1 MGAHTMNAMQQ
12 AESQAVSDL
21 TINSRSFITELDAA
35 VEAHMDWTR
44 RILRCVIL
52 QSPPGEDMLDAEAHT
67 LCHFGA
73 WFRTHREFFE
83 LMDAPS
89 AARVGTVHQTMHDAI
104 RAICSDVVDGRTA
117 GKTDLEAFEASQ
129 SELIGL
135 LARFKTL
142 ILSNAHRLDPLT
154 RLPLR
159 YGIESDFA
167 LYQKEARRNRTL
179 LYLVMID
186 VDNFKPINDT
196 HGHLAGD
203 RVLRHLADILKRS
216 LRDDEPLY
224 RYGGDEFLWLLKCK
238 SATEARQS
246 ARRVLAIV
254 STTPMPLDDSSEFL
268 RLTVTLGLAQ
278 VSRQDDLER
287 AIKRADQALYEGKN
301 AGRNRYVIVEH

>member
-1 MGAHTMNAMQQ
+1 MTAPQQ
-12 AESQAVSDL
+12 TGNQAVSDL
-21 TINSRSFITELDAA
+21 TINSRSFIAELDAA

-52 QSPPGEDMLDAEAHT
+52 RSPPGEDMLDLEAHT

-73 WFRTHREFFE
+73 WFRTHRELFE

-89 AARVGTVHQTMHDAI
+89 AARVGTVHQAMHDAI
-104 RAICSDVVDGRTA
+104 RSICSDVVDGRTGEEA
-117 GKTDLEAFEASQ
+117 DLAAFEASQ

-142 ILSNAHRLDPLT
+142 ILSTAHRLDPLT

-159 YGIESDFA
+159 YGIESDFV
-167 LYQKEARRNRTL
+167 LYQKETRRNRSL

-196 HGHLAGD
+196 YGHLIGD
-203 RVLRHLADILKRS
+203 RVLHHLADTLKRS

-254 STTPMPLDDSSEFL
+254 NTTPMPMDDSGEIL

-278 VSRQDDLER
+278 VSKQDDLER
-287 AIKRADQALYEGKN
+287 AIQRADQALYEGKSN
-301 AGRNRYVIVEH
+301 GRNQFVIAEP

>member
-1 MGAHTMNAMQQ
+1 MTVGQQ
-12 AESQAVSDL
+12 AEKQVISDL
-21 TINSRSFITELDAA
+21 TINTRSFVAELDAA
-35 VEAHMDWTR
+35 VEAHLEWTR
-44 RILRCVIL
+44 RILRCVVL
-52 QSPPGEDMLDAEAHT
+52 QSSPGEDVLDLEAHT
-67 LCHFGA
+67 LCHFGG
-73 WFRTHREFFE
+73 WFRTHRELFE

-89 AARVGTVHQTMHDAI
+89 AARVGAAHQTMHDAI
-104 RAICSDVVDGRTA
+104 RSICSTVLAGRTGA
-117 GKTDLEAFEASQ
+117 EADLEVFEASQ
-129 SELIGL
+129 SELIDL

-142 ILSNAHRLDPLT
+142 ILSTAHRIDPLT

-159 YGIESDFA
+159 YGIESDFV

-186 VDNFKPINDT
+186 VDHFKPINDT
-196 HGHLAGD
+196 YGHPTGD
-203 RVLRHLADILKRS
+203 RVLRHLADTLKRS

-224 RYGGDEFLWLLKCK
+224 RYGGEEFLWLLKCK

-254 STTPMPLDDSSEFL
+254 GTTPVPIDDNETL

-278 VSRQDDLER
+278 VSERDDLES

-301 AGRNRYVIVEH
+301 NGRNRYVIAEH

>member
-1 MGAHTMNAMQQ
+1 MTATQQ
-12 AESQAVSDL
+12 TENRVISDL
-21 TINSRSFITELDAA
+21 TINTRSFIAELDAA
-35 VEAHMDWTR
+35 VEAHLEWTR
-44 RILRCVIL
+44 RILRCVVL
-52 QSPPGEDMLDAEAHT
+52 QSPPGEDVLDPDAHN
-67 LCHFGA
+67 LCHFGGWLRA
-73 WFRTHREFFE
+73 HRELFE
-83 LMDAPS
+83 LLDAPS
-89 AARVGTVHQTMHDAI
+89 AARVGTVHQAMHDAI
-104 RAICSDVVDGRTA
+104 RSICSDVIGGRT
-117 GKTDLEAFEASQ
+117 GEKTDLEAFEASQ

-142 ILSNAHRLDPLT
+142 ILSTAVRLDPLT

-159 YGIESDFA
+159 YGIESDFV
-167 LYQKEARRNRTL
+167 LYQKEVRRNRTL

-196 HGHLAGD
+196 YGHPAGD
-203 RVLRHLADILKRS
+203 RVLRHLADTLKRS

-254 STTPMPLDDSSEFL
+254 STTPMPIDDSDEIL

-278 VSRQDDLER
+278 VSQRDDLES

-301 AGRNRYVIVEH
+301 DGRNRYVIVEH